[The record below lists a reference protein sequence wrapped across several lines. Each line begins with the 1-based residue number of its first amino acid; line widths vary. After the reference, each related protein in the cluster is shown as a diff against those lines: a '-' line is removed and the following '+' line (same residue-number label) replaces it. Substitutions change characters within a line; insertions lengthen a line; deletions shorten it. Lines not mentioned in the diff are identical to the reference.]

1 MFGGLGGKHWQGVI
15 VVPPTL
21 LYVREGCRCYEN
33 VRREYTSSPLHTA
46 RLPERLPTISATVIT
61 IKQQQLRQEQGKHL
75 LTLTQV
81 NWNHVVKF

>member
-1 MFGGLGGKHWQGVI
+1 MFRGLGGNHWQGVT

-21 LYVREGCRCYEN
+21 LNVREGCSEN
-33 VRREYTSSPLHTA
+33 VRREYTSSPPHTA
-46 RLPERLPTISATVIT
+46 RLPERLPTMSATVIA